1 MITKVINV
9 NLHQPIYER
18 LTAKQGDIASRYLLF
33 HLLDGD
39 KPFDLSNRT
48 VRVYAIKPD
57 KTEIFN
63 DLTINDASKGYCTL
77 ELTSQCLASAGV
89 VKMELYISESGK
101 VLTSIPFELEVIACI
116 NTANGV
122 ASTNEF
128 SALEAALGSL
138 QDYNNLRR
146 EIVQARKGYG
156 TVGRRLDNFDSQ
168 LEQIDNNIN
177 DVKTEVIYSS
187 YLVKA
192 LVTITDDD
200 CHPLFLT
207 RVKPVLEANNV
218 KCSLCVPT
226 SQVGLSGTMTLEQLL
241 SLQEEGYE
249 ILSHGHNGILM
260 NMSSTSEMENDL
272 KMARQY
278 FKENGLDDKDILIYN
293 GGNYNT
299 DIGREVKRV
308 ARKYYKYAFNNFGT
322 NAPYVDNFMIGR
334 TDFNAKDLATLKT
347 EVDNAIKYRA
357 YLVLMVHSWQ
367 ETFDANKLEQLIKY
381 IQSKSIDIVP
391 ASEGVKLKANYIDY
405 GDRDIYG
412 GTKIDANG
420 KMTSNFLTL
429 DASTANRQI
438 YDFPYGKST
447 FYVNSYVYGFTPIP
461 SGLKD
466 YSWSGYPCIVDVI
479 RTGLDSCEQVLTLR
493 YTKRIR
499 YTRNWSTSSNNW
511 TEWSSEF
518 SHINIDSMANTDILK
533 NISNYDKNVV
543 TEFRVA
549 GGSNTPNS
557 KAGVI
562 QVHRM
567 GDDTYSYMEFTPYDE
582 ATKYKASWNAGTSTW
597 NSWIKYA

>member
-9 NLHQPIYER
+9 NLHHPIYEK
-18 LTAKQGDIASRYLLF
+18 LTAKQGALASRYLLF

-39 KPFDLSNRT
+39 NPFDLSNKT

-89 VKMELYISESGK
+89 VKMELYISQSGK

-116 NTANGV
+116 NTVNSV
-122 ASTNEF
+122 TSTNEF
-128 SALEAALGSL
+128 SALEVALSSL
-138 QDYNNLRR
+138 QDYDNLRR
-146 EIVQARKGYG
+146 EIIQARKGYG

-168 LEQIDNNIN
+168 LDNIDNNIN
-177 DVKTEVIYSS
+177 NVKTEAIYSS

-334 TDFNAKDLATLKT
+334 TDFNAKDLSTLKS
-347 EVDNAIKYRA
+347 EVDNAIKYRS

-367 ETFDANKLEQLIKY
+367 DSFDADKLDQLIKY
-381 IQSKSIDIVP
+381 IQSKSIDIVK

-412 GTKIDANG
+412 GTKVDANG
-420 KMTSNFLTL
+420 KLTANFMKL
-429 DASTANRQI
+429 DASTANRSV

-447 FYVNSYVYGFTPIP
+447 FYVESYVVNFTPIP

-466 YSWSGYPCIVDVI
+466 YSWSGYPCIVEVT
-479 RTGLDSCEQVLTLR
+479 RTGLESCEQVLTLR

-499 YTRNWSTSSNNW
+499 YTRNWNTSTNNW
-511 TEWSSEF
+511 TEFVPEF
-518 SHINIDSMANTDILK
+518 SYINVDTIANADILK

-557 KAGVI
+557 KAGII

-567 GDDTYSYMEFTPYDE
+567 ADDTYSYMEFTPYDE
-582 ATKYKASWNAGTSTW
+582 ATKYKASWNYGTSTW
-597 NSWIKYA
+597 NGWIKYA